1 MAWCVR
7 TDKVG
12 IWEYRFTLGGLLM
25 KGMLPSGHFAMSK
38 NWLVLGEIV
47 FSLAC
52 KMPPNVKTL

>member
-1 MAWCVR
+1 M
-7 TDKVG
+7 G

-25 KGMLPSGHFAMSK
+25 KGMLSSGHFAMSK